1 MNLTLK
7 PATDKLYIFHE
18 GRKRRIFV
26 GELSYDKSKDRYDL
40 IYDKHY
46 ARSENAIP
54 IGPDLDLIQLHHHST
69 KGKLFPTLA
78 DRIPD
83 KNNPAYKDYCKAQ
96 GISVSEKN
104 PIILLGTIGKRGPS
118 SFIFESVYRTDFSAE
133 DITRLREKLHITQHD
148 LAEAF
153 DINKVTLQ
161 RIESGESKDLNTLKR
176 LQILFNFPEVALWQL
191 KQTGARIHR
200 DVREILENY
209 FESKLSVCKEDVI
222 P

>member
-7 PATDKLYIFHE
+7 PDPCKLSIFHE
-18 GRKRRIFV
+18 GRKRRVFV
-26 GELSYDKSKDRYDL
+26 GELTYDKSKDRYDL
-40 IYDKHY
+40 IYDKNY

-54 IGPDLDLIQLHHHST
+54 IGPDLDLIKLKHHSG
-69 KGKLFPTLA
+69 KGKLFPALA

-83 KNNPAYKDYCKAQ
+83 KDNPAYKDYCKAQ

-118 SFIFESVYRTDFSAE
+118 SFIFEPVYQAGFDPE
-133 DITRLREKLHITQHD
+133 DITKFRDKLNITQHD

-153 DINKVTLQ
+153 DISKVTLQ

-176 LQILFNFPEVALWQL
+176 LQILLDFPEVALWQL

-200 DVREILENY
+200 DVRNKLENY
-209 FESKLSVCKEDVI
+209 FESKISA
-222 P
+222 